1 LYDLNRYYGVYHPA
15 STMAETSKVRAE
27 EKLAEILGQFQT
39 FLDKQYHPF
48 IKGNSEYP
56 YLKEYTLNK

>member
-1 LYDLNRYYGVYHPA
+1 
-15 STMAETSKVRAE
+15 MAETSKVRAE
-27 EKLAEILGQFQT
+27 QKLAEILGQFQT